1 MIQSILHDFYVDDL
15 LKEANTGRKKLEEAI
30 TIKGEID
37 ALVWLAGLKLQKWV
51 SSRWN
56 LQLLK
61 VLRGEFIIV
70 AL

>member
-37 ALVWLAGLKLQKWV
+37 ALV
-51 SSRWN
+51 
-56 LQLLK
+56 
-61 VLRGEFIIV
+61 
-70 AL
+70 